1 MLTGSMNLNRV
12 CITLFA
18 LTVFIVSGCSTTG
31 KTPVEPQYLAAPDV
45 VFVSMDGEKTKLSD
59 YRGSSVVL
67 INFWGLRCQS
77 CIEEM
82 PFLERLHN
90 EYDGTGLVILGVN
103 TDGVDG
109 TLLKKFLPQIPVS
122 VTYPLIIDPDFSL
135 VDTFE
140 MVAAPLTILVAKDG
154 IVRYRHEGYEPEIE
168 PHHIQLIEKL
178 LAE

>member
-31 KTPVEPQYLAAPDV
+31 KTPVELQYQAAPDV
-45 VFVSMDGEKTKLSD
+45 VFVTIDGEKTKLSD

-67 INFWGLRCQS
+67 INFWGLRCQA

-82 PFLERLHN
+82 HFLERLHN
-90 EYDGTGLVILGVN
+90 EYNGTGLVILGVN

-109 TLLKKFLPQIPVS
+109 TLLKKFLPQLPLKVS
-122 VTYPLIIDPDFSL
+122 YPLIVDHDFSL
-135 VDTFE
+135 VDAFE
-140 MVAAPLTILVAKDG
+140 MVAAPLTITVAKDG
-154 IVRYRHEGYEPEIE
+154 TVRYHHEGYEPEIE
-168 PHHIQLIEKL
+168 PETIQIIEKL

>member
-1 MLTGSMNLNRV
+1 MLTGSMSNKKRLIYL
-12 CITLFA
+12 C
-18 LTVFIVSGCSTTG
+18 VFIVIFAVWCATG
-31 KTPVEPQYLAAPDV
+31 SKTPTEPQYPLAPGV
-45 VFVSMDGEKTKLSD
+45 KFVSIDGESSSLSD
-59 YRGSSVVL
+59 YRGDSVVL

-90 EYDGTGLVILGVN
+90 EYRSRGLVILGVN

-109 TLLKKFLPQIPVS
+109 PLLKKYLPQLPLKVS
-122 VTYPLIIDPDFSL
+122 YPLIIDPDFSL

-154 IVRYRHEGYEPEIE
+154 TVRYRHEGYEPEIE
-168 PHHIQLIEKL
+168 PKQIQLIEKL

>member
-1 MLTGSMNLNRV
+1 MLTGSTNLNRA
-12 CITLFA
+12 CIALFA

-31 KTPVEPQYLAAPDV
+31 KTPVEPQYQAAPDV
-45 VFVSMDGEKTKLSD
+45 KFVSIDGESSSLSD
-59 YRGSSVVL
+59 YRGDSVVL
-67 INFWGLRCQS
+67 VNFWGIRCQA

-90 EYDGTGLVILGVN
+90 KYGSKGLVILGIN

-109 TLLKKFLPQIPVS
+109 PLLKKFLPQLPVN

-154 IVRYRHEGYEPEIE
+154 TVRYRHEGYEPEIE
-168 PHHIQLIEKL
+168 PKQIQLIEKL